1 MGRTTPPIPGRVGS
15 LFGLNPYSSTSLR
28 RSSSAALFA
37 LRLRQKKS
45 SAKIINATET
55 TGTTTATAIVPLGER
70 PLELAAEVE
79 VASAA
84 ESVALEEMVD
94 EAPVLAAVWVDVIT
108 TTVVPCVDVN
118 VVSWALEV
126 VDGAAVVEEVVEEV
140 DEVVVDEVVGSGAG
154 VDVVGSGAGE
164 LLVLLVV
171 VLLVVGSAEVV
182 VGAAVDEE
190 VVELEE
196 VVGWAADVSLVVS
209 AAEAEV
215 CAAVSVAPAAID
227 AAVAA
232 APLDGEAIFNNNFG
246 QC

>member
-1 MGRTTPPIPGRVGS
+1 M
-15 LFGLNPYSSTSLR
+15 
-28 RSSSAALFA
+28 
-37 LRLRQKKS
+37 
-45 SAKIINATET
+45 
-55 TGTTTATAIVPLGER
+55 
-70 PLELAAEVE
+70 E

-126 VDGAAVVEEVVEEV
+126 VDGAVVVEEVVEEV

>member
-1 MGRTTPPIPGRVGS
+1 M
-15 LFGLNPYSSTSLR
+15 FGLNPYSSTSLR

-70 PLELAAEVE
+70 PPELAAEVE

-84 ESVALEEMVD
+84 ESVALEEVVD

-126 VDGAAVVEEVVEEV
+126 VEGAVVVEEVVEGM
-140 DEVVVDEVVGSGAG
+140 DEVVVDEVDVGSGVDVVLSGAG
-154 VDVVGSGAGE
+154 V

-171 VLLVVGSAEVV
+171 VLVVVGSAEVV

-196 VVGWAADVSLVVS
+196 VVGWAADVSLVDASLVVS

-215 CAAVSVAPAAID
+215 CAAVSVFPAPID
-227 AAVAA
+227 GAVTAA
-232 APLDGEAIFNNNFG
+232 ALDGEAIFKNNFG
-246 QC
+246 QCWLSVKNR

>member
-1 MGRTTPPIPGRVGS
+1 M
-15 LFGLNPYSSTSLR
+15 
-28 RSSSAALFA
+28 
-37 LRLRQKKS
+37 
-45 SAKIINATET
+45 
-55 TGTTTATAIVPLGER
+55 
-70 PLELAAEVE
+70 E

-94 EAPVLAAVWVDVIT
+94 EAPVLAAVCVDVIT
-108 TTVVPCVDVN
+108 TTVVPCVDVI

-126 VDGAAVVEEVVEEV
+126 VDGAVVVDEVVEGM
-140 DEVVVDEVVGSGAG
+140 DEVVVDEVDVGSGVDVVVSGAG
-154 VDVVGSGAGE
+154 V

-171 VLLVVGSAEVV
+171 VLVVVGSAEVV

-227 AAVAA
+227 AAVTA
-232 APLDGEAIFNNNFG
+232 APLDGEAIFNYNFG
-246 QC
+246 QCWLSIKNR

>member
-1 MGRTTPPIPGRVGS
+1 MGS

-70 PLELAAEVE
+70 PPELAAEVE

-84 ESVALEEMVD
+84 ESVALEEVVD

-126 VDGAAVVEEVVEEV
+126 VEGAVVVEEVVEGM
-140 DEVVVDEVVGSGAG
+140 DEVVVDEVDVGSGVDVVLSGAG
-154 VDVVGSGAGE
+154 V

-171 VLLVVGSAEVV
+171 VLVVVGSAEVV

-215 CAAVSVAPAAID
+215 CAAVSVFPAPID
-227 AAVAA
+227 GAVTAA
-232 APLDGEAIFNNNFG
+232 ALDGEAIFKNNFG
-246 QC
+246 QCWLSVKNR

>member
-1 MGRTTPPIPGRVGS
+1 M
-15 LFGLNPYSSTSLR
+15 FGLNPYSSTSLR

-126 VDGAAVVEEVVEEV
+126 VDGAVVVEEVVEEV

-246 QC
+246 QCGLSVKNR